1 MWWAV
6 ILQEVVSQELGIGAI
21 KELGTVGS
29 DSAQSCMSGTHN
41 QQD

>member
-21 KELGTVGS
+21 KVQWAVILPEVVCQELTIS
-29 DSAQSCMSGTHN
+29 KIKE
-41 QQD
+41 